1 MAKNSTA
8 AEIGMEMEIS
18 SRLSYAGSSHII
30 QLLDNFEEQGPNGKH
45 ACLVYE
51 PMAGTVAS
59 MLEYLP
65 EYKKLRNTMQI
76 YSARYSRPLAKR
88 ILKHALLGLRTLHS
102 QDVVHGDLQPGNLLF
117 KAKDLENID
126 ESELLQ
132 DPANIRPP
140 LQRLDGKE
148 DLWSPLYLVIGQSL
162 HEYARLGT
170 DAEIKISDFGAGE
183 YIPSRSMIQPLTRR

>member
-18 SRLSYAGSSHII
+18 SKLSYAGSSHII
-30 QLLDNFEEQGPNGKH
+30 QLLDSFEELGPNGRH
-45 ACLVYE
+45 VCLVYE

-65 EYKKLRNTMQI
+65 EHKRLRNTMQI
-76 YSARYSRPLAKR
+76 YSARYPRPLAKR

-117 KAKDLENID
+117 KAKDPENID

-132 DPANIRPP
+132 DTANIRPP
-140 LQRLDGKE
+140 LQRLDGKK
-148 DLWSPLYLVIGQSL
+148 DLWSPRYLVLGQSL

-170 DAEIKISDFGAGE
+170 DAEINISDFGADE
-183 YIPSRSMIQPLTRR
+183 YIPCRSMIQPLTRR